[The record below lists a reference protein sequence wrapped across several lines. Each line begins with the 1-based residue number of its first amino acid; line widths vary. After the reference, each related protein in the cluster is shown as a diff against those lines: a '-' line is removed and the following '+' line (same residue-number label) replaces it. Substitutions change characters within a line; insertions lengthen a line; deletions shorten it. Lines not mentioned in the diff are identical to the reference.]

1 MKENA
6 VANGGINMRSQQ
18 RVVSASAAHGRTSGK
33 AVDAVRAADAAWLK
47 AYTAK
52 DLDKAV
58 AFCDEQGSM
67 LMPNAPVATGKDAI
81 AKLIASHFAIHYSK
95 LTWHP
100 NSVGVARSG
109 ELGYT
114 SGTYELSFK
123 EASGKTIA
131 DKGKYLIV
139 WKKHPDST
147 WKVLFDMSNSDLPPA
162 SPL

>member
-33 AVDAVRAADAAWLK
+33 AADAVRAADAEWLK

-67 LMPNAPVATGKDAI
+67 LMPNAPIATGKDAI

-100 NSVGVARSG
+100 
-109 ELGYT
+109 
-114 SGTYELSFK
+114 
-123 EASGKTIA
+123 TIA